1 MSEASGT
8 EPNKASS
15 TEPSNAASKASGKAA
30 KNKQKIVGLNVARAF
45 AIIGMIIVN
54 FKIVIGSEGPGWLQ
68 AVADVFSGKAAATFV
83 VLAGLGLSL
92 MAKSAQG
99 DPLKK
104 RKVQWK
110 VFKRAL
116 FLFVIGLSYYFIW
129 PADILHYYGLYMLLG
144 LALLFRP
151 PSYSFRIA
159 LVLIILFPILLFNF
173 NYETGWNFESLEY
186 LDFWTVEGF
195 FRNLF
200 YNGFHPFIP
209 WAAFLLIGIWL
220 GHKDLYDETFIIAL
234 LQRGL
239 ALFVTM
245 QVLSPF
251 AIKQAI
257 LVLGFSPESAEM
269 VFGTASMPPNF
280 MYMLNGIGI
289 AFTVIS
295 LSILWAWRKK
305 DSALIKALDR
315 TGRMALTFYV
325 LHVLVGM
332 SIPSLISDIALGEFS
347 IYFTLP
353 YALGF
358 AILCILLANWYLGK
372 WKQGPLEWLLRK
384 IA

>member
-15 TEPSNAASKASGKAA
+15 TEPSNAASKAPGKASGKAA
-30 KNKQKIVGLNVARAF
+30 KNKQKIVGLSVARAI

-92 MAKSAQG
+92 MAKSAQD

-159 LVLIILFPILLFNF
+159 LGLIILFPILLFNF
-173 NYETGWNFESLEY
+173 NYETGWNFES
-186 LDFWTVEGF
+186 
-195 FRNLF
+195 
-200 YNGFHPFIP
+200 
-209 WAAFLLIGIWL
+209 
-220 GHKDLYDETFIIAL
+220 
-234 LQRGL
+234 
-239 ALFVTM
+239 
-245 QVLSPF
+245 
-251 AIKQAI
+251 
-257 LVLGFSPESAEM
+257 
-269 VFGTASMPPNF
+269 
-280 MYMLNGIGI
+280 
-289 AFTVIS
+289 
-295 LSILWAWRKK
+295 
-305 DSALIKALDR
+305 
-315 TGRMALTFYV
+315 
-325 LHVLVGM
+325 
-332 SIPSLISDIALGEFS
+332 
-347 IYFTLP
+347 
-353 YALGF
+353 
-358 AILCILLANWYLGK
+358 
-372 WKQGPLEWLLRK
+372 
-384 IA
+384 